1 MITTLQNIKENVPA
15 IFSTKPHQKMSN
27 KYQFVPTYELMDKFI
42 SEGWDFSR
50 ATQVG
55 KGKFGKHEVRLRHGE
70 IPNVGDCIPE
80 LILTNSHDGT
90 TTFSVSTG
98 LHRLVCSNGLT
109 VPTSI
114 SQSFK
119 IRHTNFDMG
128 EVRKVTDE
136 FAQQLPI
143 IGQSV
148 EKMSS
153 KILSLDEQF
162 SYVEKAKVIRWAN
175 GEKPI
180 GLTFDEILQ
189 PLRVEDSNPN
199 MWNTF
204 NVVQEKFV
212 RGGLKYKGPK
222 KMTQMRELKNISTL
236 NKVNTQLWEL
246 AESFC

>member
-15 IFSTKPHQKMSN
+15 IFSTKPHHKMSD
-27 KYQFVPTYELMDKFI
+27 KYQFVPTYELMEKFMN
-42 SEGWDFSR
+42 EGWDLSR
-50 ATQVG
+50 ATQIG
-55 KGKFGKHEVRLRHGE
+55 RGLFGKHEVRLRHGE

-80 LILTNSHDGT
+80 LILTNSHNGT

-119 IRHTNFDMG
+119 LRHTNFDMG

-136 FAQQLPI
+136 FANHLPI
-143 IGQSV
+143 IGQSL

-153 KILSLDEQF
+153 KILSLDEQMD
-162 SYVEKAKVIRWAN
+162 YVDKAKVIRWVN
-175 GEKPI
+175 GEKPT
-180 GLTFDEILQ
+180 GLSFEEILQ
-189 PLRVEDSNPN
+189 PLRIEDSEPSV
-199 MWNTF
+199 WNTF

-212 RGGLKYKGPK
+212 RGGLKYKGTK
-222 KMTQMRELKNISTL
+222 RVTRMRELKNISNL
-236 NKVNTQLWEL
+236 SKVNTELWEL
-246 AESFC
+246 AETFC

>member
-1 MITTLQNIKENVPA
+1 MITLLNNLKETAPS
-15 IFSTKPHQKMSN
+15 IFATKAHQKMSD
-27 KYQFVPTYELMDKFI
+27 KYQFVPTYELIEKFMND
-42 SEGWDFSR
+42 GWELGKAS
-50 ATQVG
+50 QVG
-55 KGKFGKHEVRLRHGE
+55 KGLFSKHQVRMRHGE

-80 LILTNSHDGT
+80 LILTNSHDGS

-109 VPTSI
+109 VPTSL

-136 FAQQLPI
+136 FAEQLPI
-143 IGQSV
+143 IGKSV

-153 KILSLDEQF
+153 KILTLDEQLN
-162 SYVEKAKVIRWAN
+162 YVEKAKVVRWVN
-175 GEKPI
+175 GQKPV
-180 GLTFDEILQ
+180 GLTMEEILQ
-189 PLRVEDSNPN
+189 PLRVDDADPT

-212 RGGLKYKGPK
+212 RGGLKYKGK
-222 KMTQMRELKNISTL
+222 VRMTTMKELKNISSL

-246 AESFC
+246 AESYC